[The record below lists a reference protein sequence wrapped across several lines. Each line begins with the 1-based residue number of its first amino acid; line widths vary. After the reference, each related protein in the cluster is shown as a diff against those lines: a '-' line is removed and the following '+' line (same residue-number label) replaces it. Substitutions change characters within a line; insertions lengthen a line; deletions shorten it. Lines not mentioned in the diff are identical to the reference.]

1 MLTMFE
7 INRKQV
13 RRALKIRSIHHIL
26 WTKTKVWFLGNL
38 RTSKRLELQIQPS
51 HVNCGQATRHQ
62 LLPATAGRNTN
73 WNFKRFKIRRGC
85 LIIANTETEGTEPS
99 SDPIVT
105 IQRQSQHQEQGT
117 GIRIVRTHRS
127 NFLCVSSRFGTKNVL
142 FSVTGFTLSIKYQQQ
157 NIWIILCS
165 TALSR
170 AAECR

>member
-1 MLTMFE
+1 MQHEGNIFFCWRENALFQFKDFKPLLHRIADLIISYDSFEAPMLTRYD

-51 HVNCGQATRHQ
+51 HVNCGQATRHH

-105 IQRQSQHQEQGT
+105 IQRQS
-117 GIRIVRTHRS
+117 
-127 NFLCVSSRFGTKNVL
+127 
-142 FSVTGFTLSIKYQQQ
+142 
-157 NIWIILCS
+157 
-165 TALSR
+165 
-170 AAECR
+170 